1 MEVTIKWTCNDIVG
15 IFCKNKFE
23 GRPFG
28 LLQITVEREGIA
40 GTPLFLGMLTG
51 AKALHLPSRGPQ
63 G

>member
-1 MEVTIKWTCNDIVG
+1 MTMLV
-15 IFCKNKFE
+15 FFACKHKLE
-23 GRPFG
+23 GRAFG
-28 LLQITVEREGIA
+28 LLQITMEGEGIA

>member
-1 MEVTIKWTCNDIVG
+1 MTLLV
-15 IFCKNKFE
+15 FSSYKNKFE
-23 GRPFG
+23 GRAFG
-28 LLQITVEREGIA
+28 LLQITMGQEGIA

>member
-1 MEVTIKWTCNDIVG
+1 MEREG
-15 IFCKNKFE
+15 ITLLVFFAYKNKFE
-23 GRPFG
+23 GRAFG
-28 LLQITVEREGIA
+28 LLQITMGREGIA